1 MSTRKYACG
10 KEFLHPCA
18 DGCHCAQLARFD
30 LEALLNSADRLGLRA
45 LFERALDAPVHPS
58 ERLGQLS
65 HAFGFHPAAKI
76 GSGTQATDA
85 ERSDERAGAQRKDPS
100 YIPGFRC

>member
-1 MSTRKYACG
+1 MSHCVANTLPDATGYSESQG
-10 KEFLHPCA
+10 IMDPA
-18 DGCHCAQLARFD
+18 DPSP
-30 LEALLNSADRLGLRA
+30 LE
-45 LFERALDAPVHPS
+45 
-58 ERLGQLS
+58 QLS